1 MHNNR
6 RDFLK
11 MSAFAAA
18 GMSLPFSGN
27 SLFAA
32 NKLPAFGLQL
42 WTVKEDMLADAK
54 GTLKKIA
61 SFGYK
66 QIESF
71 EGDKGIFWGMG
82 FKDFKKYMDDL
93 GMTIISSHCKIEE
106 NFERKAAEAAAIG
119 MKYLICPYK
128 GPQPSIDKFKKF
140 ADEFNK
146 CGKITK
152 ANGIRFAYHNHDY
165 SFKAMNG
172 LVPQDVMMDN
182 TDKDTVDFEMDIYW
196 VVAAGADPLAYFKKY
211 PNRFRLCHVKDQA
224 IIKDGHESCHLGK
237 GVIDFKKILKAGT
250 DSGLKYYV
258 VEQEAFTGSNPIDS
272 AKIDATYLKNFSM

>member
-1 MHNNR
+1 MQNNR

-42 WTVKEDMLADAK
+42 WTVKEDMLADPK

-82 FKDFKKYMDDL
+82 NKDFKKYMDDL
-93 GMTIISSHCKIEE
+93 GMTIISSHCNIQSD
-106 NFERKAAEAAAIG
+106 FERKAAEAAAIG
-119 MKYLICPYK
+119 MKYLICPSK
-128 GPQPSIDKFKKF
+128 GPQPNIDAFKKF

-152 ANGIRFAYHNHDY
+152 ANGLRFAYHNHDY
-165 SFKAMNG
+165 PFKAVNG
-172 LVPQDVMMDN
+172 QIPQDVMMDN
-182 TDKDTVDFEMDIYW
+182 TDKDLVDFEMDIYW

-224 IIKDGHESCHLGK
+224 IIKDGHES
-237 GVIDFKKILKAGT
+237 
-250 DSGLKYYV
+250 
-258 VEQEAFTGSNPIDS
+258 
-272 AKIDATYLKNFSM
+272 